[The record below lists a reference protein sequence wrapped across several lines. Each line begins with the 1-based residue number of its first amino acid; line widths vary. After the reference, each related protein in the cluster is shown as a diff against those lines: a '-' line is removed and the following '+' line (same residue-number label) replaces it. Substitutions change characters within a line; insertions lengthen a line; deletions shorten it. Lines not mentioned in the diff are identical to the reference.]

1 MYHSVEIFI
10 EVFYNDKLFCAKKKY
25 KREDFEGCLHFVC
38 SETFFS
44 LAVSYLMLFEAAEV
58 TRLF

>member
-38 SETFFS
+38 SETFFFACCFLS
-44 LAVSYLMLFEAAEV
+44 DVI
-58 TRLF
+58 